1 MKQKKIIHLDMDAFF
16 ASVEQRDRPE
26 LRGKPVIVG
35 GNPEGRGVVASAS
48 YEARAFG
55 VRSAMSS
62 AQAKRLCPSA
72 EFVYPRF
79 EAYHEASQ
87 GIRRLFGEVTDR
99 VEPLSLD
106 EAYLDVTE
114 NRWGEPLAGRIAI
127 RLQQRIEAEL
137 GLTASAGVSN
147 SLFVAKLA
155 SDFKKPR
162 GLTIVQPEAVLD
174 FIAPL
179 PVSKLWGVGPATEKI
194 LHDLGLR
201 FIRDLRTFPEE
212 ALVRELGKQGAF
224 LRRLAQGDD
233 SREVEPGWERKSY
246 GGERTFERDLHS
258 LQAMEQV
265 LASLAL
271 ELAGSL
277 KEDGRRARTVT
288 LKVRYADFSTITRS
302 ETLHRF
308 TDDSD
313 KIRTVALRL
322 LEEKSEAHLLPV
334 RLLGIS
340 VSQLIRHDDPE
351 QLWLDF
357 PEFR

>member
-1 MKQKKIIHLDMDAFF
+1 MKTKKIIHVDMDAFF

-26 LRGKPVIVG
+26 LRSKPVIVG

-55 VRSAMSS
+55 VRSAMSA

-72 EFVYPRF
+72 VFVYPRF
-79 EAYHEASQ
+79 EAYQEASQ
-87 GIRRLFGEVTDR
+87 GIRKLFDEVTER
-99 VEPLSLD
+99 VEPISLD

-114 NRWGEPLAGRIAI
+114 NRWGEPLAGKIAI

-147 SLFVAKLA
+147 TLFVAKLA
-155 SDFKKPR
+155 SGYRKPR
-162 GLTIVQPEAVLD
+162 GLTIVQPEEVLD

-179 PVSKLWGVGPATEKI
+179 PVSKLWGVGPATEKV

-224 LRRLAQGDD
+224 LRRLAIGEDT
-233 SREVEPGWERKSY
+233 REVEPGWERKSY

-265 LASLAL
+265 LVSIASDL
-271 ELAGSL
+271 GQSL
-277 KEDGRRARTVT
+277 KEAGRKARTIT

-308 TDDSD
+308 TDDSE
-313 KIRTVALRL
+313 KIASTAVRL
-322 LEEKSEAHLLPV
+322 LEEKSDAHTQAV

-340 VSQLIRHDDPE
+340 VSQLIRLDDPE